1 MLEENTMKKKK
12 FRRIQILSLRYFL
25 KIILQDLTVFSS
37 RMRDIE
43 TARLKMK
50 KNTSKF
56 CKHKK
61 YNNFRPFFNVKLHG
75 IYRLI
80 ASM

>member
-1 MLEENTMKKKK
+1 MLEENTLKKKK
-12 FRRIQILSLRYFL
+12 LRRIQILSLRYFL

-50 KNTSKF
+50 KILVSFANT
-56 CKHKK
+56 KK
-61 YNNFRPFFNVKLHG
+61 
-75 IYRLI
+75 IQ
-80 ASM
+80 